1 MPARQGNPFSMPSP
15 IAHVA
20 AGYLVWKS
28 GRESL
33 RSPDERFSSL
43 AGIAAIAF
51 LSLLPDADAIPG
63 ILLHDIGRFHN
74 YFSHSFFFGL
84 IPSLL
89 LLFVAKSLGRP
100 RPFLWLKYGLAC
112 YWLHLAMDFMT
123 ISRGVMLFWPLSS
136 SRFSSPVKLFTG
148 LHWSAGFWSTRHLET
163 VLTEGL
169 LILSALLLC
178 TALRKRSILRTKSR
192 EKARGH

>member
-1 MPARQGNPFSMPSP
+1 MPPQQGNHFSMPSP

-20 AGYLVWKS
+20 AGYLIWKS
-28 GRESL
+28 SRESL
-33 RSPDERFSSL
+33 DERFSSL
-43 AGIAAIAF
+43 AGIATLAF

-63 ILLHDIGRFHN
+63 ILLHDLGRFHN
-74 YFSHSFFFGL
+74 YFSHSLFSGL
-84 IPSLL
+84 ALSLAL
-89 LLFVAKSLGRP
+89 PLAARALGRP

-123 ISRGVMLFWPLSS
+123 IGRGVMLFWPLSS

-148 LHWSAGFWSTRHLET
+148 LHWSAGLWSTRHLET

-169 LILSALLLC
+169 LILSALLLY
-178 TALRKRSILRTKSR
+178 TALGKRSILRTKSR
-192 EKARGH
+192 EKA